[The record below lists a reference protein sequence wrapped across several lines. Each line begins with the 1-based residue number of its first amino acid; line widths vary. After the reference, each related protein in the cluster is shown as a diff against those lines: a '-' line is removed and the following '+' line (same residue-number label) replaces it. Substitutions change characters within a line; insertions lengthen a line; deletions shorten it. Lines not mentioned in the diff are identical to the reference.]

1 MKVLLISSFLV
12 LSLALL
18 PKNNRHLKPSRL
30 NASNGSDRIDS
41 KINQS
46 IKRFLASISIGLPGF
61 ASGAFKSAVA
71 LTSVVAVA
79 PNAANALPFKKYSN
93 LAATQKLGTT
103 PVFFLSN
110 SGGNPYLQEDVQ
122 AGKPEQR
129 IVTYFM
135 SSEDASE
142 YLNEIAQGNPAN
154 VNEFRIMT
162 STMEKVRLF

>member
-30 NASNGSDRIDS
+30 NAANGSDRIS

-71 LTSVVAVA
+71 LTSIVGIA

-122 AGKPEQR
+122 AGKPDQR